1 MENITIGQIM
11 VVISILST
19 IGGVLIYL
27 AKIYKKVLETNRKI
41 DSNDVLTRTNLK
53 ATKVM
58 LDHFIEDKI
67 GNGEF
72 KQARQEID
80 DILIERKVS

>member
-1 MENITIGQIM
+1 M
-11 VVISILST
+11 
-19 IGGVLIYL
+19 
-27 AKIYKKVLETNRKI
+27 
-41 DSNDVLTRTNLK
+41 
-53 ATKVM
+53 M

-80 DILIERKVS
+80 DILLERK

>member
-1 MENITIGQIM
+1 MENLTLGQIAAD
-11 VVISILST
+11 IAI
-19 IGGVLIYL
+19 IGTLVGVFSVLF
-27 AKIYKKVLETNRKI
+27 KIYRKI
-41 DSNDVLTRTNLK
+41 DNSEKLAKVNIK

-72 KQARQEID
+72 RKARQEID
-80 DILIERKVS
+80 EVLIEEAS

>member
-1 MENITIGQIM
+1 MCPCGAFFHNSEK
-11 VVISILST
+11 
-19 IGGVLIYL
+19 L
-27 AKIYKKVLETNRKI
+27 AKVNI
-41 DSNDVLTRTNLK
+41 K

-72 KQARQEID
+72 KQARKEID
-80 DILIERKVS
+80 EVLIEEAS